1 MPTFYEGFRE
11 TAERWPNNVAVEIQ
25 RRDSLDRL
33 ESYTYR
39 ELLRM
44 GESVGR
50 WLVEQ
55 KLEHGAR
62 IALIADNSPRWVA
75 TFLGIIAAGCTAVP
89 LDTTLDHTQAA
100 KLLKDSGSSWFFAD
114 SKHLAVAEEA
124 ACAVGIGVV
133 QLDGES
139 TSKPTL
145 DQILSAG
152 PADFVSPSSSPEEV
166 ACILYTSG
174 TTADPKGV
182 MLSHANFR
190 GEAEAAFGWAHI
202 DSNDAVL
209 GILPLFHVLALVT
222 NLVLPLL
229 MGARVVY
236 LETLNAREM
245 LRGLEERRITVL
257 SVVPAVFYLIHERI
271 FSEVAA
277 RGKLVQLVVRI
288 LMALSLFMRR
298 FGVNPGKLFFPKVH
312 KVFGGHMRYLLS
324 AGSRFSSPI
333 ARDFRAFGLDVMQG
347 YGLTE
352 TTGAAFAT
360 PPDRIVIG
368 SVGPP
373 LQGLE
378 GKIANP
384 QVEEGIDTPVGE
396 ILIRGASVM
405 KGYWNR
411 PDATREVLKD
421 GWLYTGDLGYF
432 DARGNLFVTGR
443 KKEVIVL
450 STGKNIYPEEVE
462 AHYQK
467 SECIK
472 EICVLGLE
480 DASGAERL
488 HAVVVPDFDVL
499 KRRKVVNVREVV
511 RFELEGLSAE
521 LPSTKRINSYEIW
534 QENLPRTTTRKI
546 KRFEVQHSVE
556 AAQAKGSAETE
567 FDSERALSA
576 EELSWLDEP
585 GVQKSLAVIRN
596 MSTARRGGI
605 RPDANLELDLGFDS
619 MQRIELVM
627 ALEQELGASVEQT
640 RLAEVYTVRQ
650 LVDLV
655 RESTSAEAARAD
667 VDQGSAWHVLLHEAP
682 VDPSV
687 AVIVRRRPAREAF
700 LYVVVRILSVVVHR
714 LFRLRVVG
722 LENIPREGPIIV
734 CPNHQ
739 SVIDAVILGTVMPWP
754 IFRRL
759 VLLGTSEFF
768 ENRFLALLIPRLRII
783 VVDPD
788 ANLVPAM
795 RAGAFALKENG
806 VLIIYPEGERS
817 IDGKPKK
824 FKRGSAILS
833 IHMSA
838 PIVPVAIDGFHDAWP
853 RGKPF
858 QGFKPLQIQ
867 FGAPVYPPPESE
879 ASTEAYER
887 LTAEVRQ
894 RVVQM
899 WEELRPRSARR
910 GHPPENGSGT
920 E

>member
-11 TAERWPNNVAVEIQ
+11 TAERWPNNVAVEMQ
-25 RRDSLDRL
+25 RRDSL
-33 ESYTYR
+33 ESYTYA

-44 GESVGR
+44 GEAVGR
-50 WLVEQ
+50 WLVERD
-55 KLEHGAR
+55 LEHGAR
-62 IALIADNSPRWVA
+62 VALIADNSPRWVT
-75 TFLGIIAAGCTAVP
+75 TFLGVIAAGCTAVP
-89 LDTTLDHTQAA
+89 LDTTLDHSQAA

-114 SKHLAVAEEA
+114 SKHLAVAKEA
-124 ACAVGIGVV
+124 TRDTTIGVV
-133 QLDGES
+133 QLDGEAQ
-139 TSKPTL
+139 TEITL
-145 DQILSAG
+145 DQILAAG
-152 PADFVSPSSSPEEV
+152 PGTFVSPASSDEDV

-182 MLSHANFR
+182 MLSHANFT
-190 GEAEAAFGWAHI
+190 GEAYAAFGWAHI
-202 DSNDAVL
+202 DANDAVL
-209 GILPLFHVLALVT
+209 GVLPLFHVLALMT

-245 LRGLEERRITVL
+245 LRGLAECKITVL

-277 RGKLVQLVVRI
+277 RGKVVQGVVRV
-288 LMALSLFMRR
+288 LMALSSFLRR
-298 FGVNPGKLFFPKVH
+298 FGVNPGKLFFPSVH
-312 KVFGGHMRYLLS
+312 KVFGGNMRYLLS
-324 AGSRFSSPI
+324 AGSRFSSQI
-333 ARDFRAFGLDVMQG
+333 ARDFRAFGLDIMQG

-360 PPDRIVIG
+360 PPDKIAIG

-373 LQGLE
+373 LAGVQGM
-378 GKIANP
+378 IADP
-384 QVEEGIDTPVGE
+384 KVEEGIDMPVGE

-411 PDATREVLKD
+411 PDATREVLED

-467 SECIK
+467 SECVK

-480 DASGAERL
+480 DSSGTERL

-499 KRRKVVNVREVV
+499 KRRKVINVKEVI

-521 LPSTKRINSYEIW
+521 FPSTKRITSYEIW

-546 KRFEVQHSVE
+546 KRFEVQHRV
-556 AAQAKGSAETE
+556 QANQTKGSTETE

-576 EELSWLDEP
+576 DELSWLDESA
-585 GVQKSLAVIRN
+585 VKKSLAVIRN
-596 MSTARRGGI
+596 MSPAKRGAI

-627 ALEQELGASVEQT
+627 ALEQELGATVEQT

-650 LVDLV
+650 LVDLL
-655 RESTSAEAARAD
+655 RESTNADAARSDATQ
-667 VDQGSAWHVLLHEAP
+667 VSAWHNLLNEAP
-682 VDPSV
+682 VDQSV
-687 AVIVRRRPAREAF
+687 VALMRRRPAREVF
-700 LYVVVRILSVVVHR
+700 LYLIVRILSAFVHR
-714 LFRLRVVG
+714 LFRLRVLG
-722 LENIPREGPIIV
+722 LEKIPREGPVLI

-739 SVIDAVILGTVMPWP
+739 SVIDAVILGSTLPWP
-754 IFRRL
+754 VMRRL

-768 ENRFLALLIPRLRII
+768 DNRFLALLIPRLRII

-788 ANLVPAM
+788 TNLVPAM
-795 RAGAFALKENG
+795 RAGAFALKEDG
-806 VLIIYPEGERS
+806 ALIIYPEGERS
-817 IDGKPKK
+817 IDGMPKR
-824 FKRGSAILS
+824 FKRGAAILS
-833 IHMSA
+833 IHLQT
-838 PIVPVAIDGFHDAWP
+838 PIVPVAIEGFYEAWP

-858 QGFKPLQIQ
+858 QGFKPLQIK
-867 FGAPVYPPPESE
+867 FGEPVYPPPESE
-879 ASTEAYER
+879 ASTTAYEQ
-887 LTAEVRQ
+887 LTSEVRQ

-899 WEELRPRSARR
+899 WNELRRRSA
-910 GHPPENGSGT
+910 HPVQSPENGPGT
-920 E
+920 EQ

>member
-25 RRDSLDRL
+25 RRDNL
-33 ESYTYR
+33 ESYTYV

-50 WLVEQ
+50 WVMEQ

-62 IALIADNSPRWVA
+62 VALIADNSPRWVA
-75 TFLGIIAAGCTAVP
+75 TFLGVIAAGCTVVP
-89 LDTTLDHTQAA
+89 LDTTLDHSQAA
-100 KLLKDSGSSWFFAD
+100 KLLNDSGSSWFFAD
-114 SKHLAVAEEA
+114 SKHLAVAKEA
-124 ACAVGIGVV
+124 TRDTAIRVV
-133 QLDGES
+133 QLDGE
-139 TSKPTL
+139 PQAEITL
-145 DQILSAG
+145 DQIFAAG
-152 PADFVSPSSSPEEV
+152 SDGFASPASSDDEV

-182 MLSHANFR
+182 MLSHANFT
-190 GEAEAAFGWAHI
+190 GELYAAFGWAHI
-202 DSNDAVL
+202 DTQDAVL
-209 GILPLFHVLALVT
+209 GVLPLFHVLALMT

-245 LRGLEERRITVL
+245 LRGLAERKITVL
-257 SVVPAVFYLIHERI
+257 SVVPAVFYLIHERV

-277 RGKLVQLVVRI
+277 RGKLVQWVVRV
-288 LMALSLFMRR
+288 LMALSLFLRR
-298 FGVNPGKLFFPKVH
+298 LGLNPGRLFFPSVH
-312 KVFGGHMRYLLS
+312 NVFGGNMRYLLS
-324 AGSRFSSPI
+324 AGSRFSSQI

-360 PPDRIVIG
+360 PPNKIVIG

-373 LQGLE
+373 LAGVQGM
-378 GKIANP
+378 IADP
-384 QVEEGIDTPVGE
+384 QAEEGIDTPVGE

-411 PDATREVLKD
+411 PDATRAVLKD

-462 AHYQK
+462 THYQK

-480 DASGAERL
+480 DSSGTERL

-499 KRRKVVNVREVV
+499 KRRKVVNVKEVI

-534 QENLPRTTTRKI
+534 QESLPRTTTRKI
-546 KRFEVQHSVE
+546 KRFEVQHRVE
-556 AAQAKGSAETE
+556 TNQTGRSTETE
-567 FDSERALSA
+567 LDSEQALSP
-576 EELSWLDEP
+576 EELSWLDQAI
-585 GVQKSLAVIRN
+585 VQKSLAVIRN
-596 MSTARRGGI
+596 MLPARRGVI

-627 ALEQELGASVEQT
+627 ALEQELGAVVEQT

-650 LVDLV
+650 LVDLLQ
-655 RESTSAEAARAD
+655 ESTTADAARAD
-667 VDQGSAWHVLLHEAP
+667 AAQASTWHSLLHEAP
-682 VDPSV
+682 VDQSV
-687 AVIVRRRPAREAF
+687 VALMRRRPAREVI
-700 LYVVVRILSVVVHR
+700 LYLIVRILSVVVHR

-722 LENIPREGPIIV
+722 VEQIPQEGPVLI

-739 SVIDAVILGTVMPWP
+739 SVIDAIILGSVLPWP

-768 ENRFLALLIPRLRII
+768 ENPFLALLIPRLRII

-806 VLIIYPEGERS
+806 ALLIYPEGERS
-817 IDGKPKK
+817 IDGKPKR

-833 IHMSA
+833 IHLQA
-838 PIVPVAIDGFHDAWP
+838 PIVPAAIEGFYEAWP

-858 QGFKPLQIQ
+858 QGFKPLQIE

-879 ASTEAYER
+879 ASTAAYEQ

-899 WEELRPRSARR
+899 WEELRHQAARPVRSV
-910 GHPPENGSGT
+910 ENEPDTG

>member
-25 RRDSLDRL
+25 RRDSH
-33 ESYTYR
+33 ESYTYT

-50 WLVEQ
+50 WLTEQ

-75 TFLGIIAAGCTAVP
+75 TFIGIIAAGCTVVP
-89 LDTTLDHTQAA
+89 LDTTLDYSQAT

-114 SKHLAVAEEA
+114 AKHLAVATEA
-124 ACAVGIGVV
+124 AREVAIGIV
-133 QLDGES
+133 QLEGDAVTGI
-139 TSKPTL
+139 TL
-145 DQILSAG
+145 NQIFAAG
-152 PADFVSPSSSPEEV
+152 PDGFVSPASADEDV

-182 MLSHANFR
+182 MLSHANFT
-190 GEAEAAFGWAHI
+190 GEAHAAFGWAHI
-202 DSNDAVL
+202 DAQDAVL
-209 GILPLFHVLALVT
+209 GVLPLFHVLALVT

-236 LETLNAREM
+236 LETLNAKEM
-245 LRGLEERRITVL
+245 LRGLAESQITVL

-277 RGKLVQLVVRI
+277 RGKLVQLVVRV
-288 LMALSLFMRR
+288 LMALSLFLRR
-298 FGVNPGKLFFPKVH
+298 IGLNPGKLFFPSVH
-312 KVFGGHMRYLLS
+312 KIFGGNMRYLLS
-324 AGSRFSSPI
+324 AGSRFSSQI
-333 ARDFRAFGLDVMQG
+333 ARDFRAFGLDIMQG

-360 PPDRIVIG
+360 PPDQIVIG

-373 LQGLE
+373 LAGLQGM
-378 GKIANP
+378 IADP

-411 PDATREVLKD
+411 PDATRDVLKE

-432 DARGNLFVTGR
+432 DSRGNLFVTGR

-462 AHYQK
+462 AHYQT

-480 DASGAERL
+480 DYSGTERL

-499 KRRKVVNVREVV
+499 KRRKVINVKEVI
-511 RFELEGLSAE
+511 RFEIEGLSVE
-521 LPSTKRINSYEIW
+521 LPSTKRIASYEIW

-546 KRFEVQHSVE
+546 KRFEVQHRVL
-556 AAQAKGSAETE
+556 ANQAKGSSETE
-567 FDSERALSA
+567 FDSERPLSA
-576 EELSWLDEP
+576 EELSWLDLLD
-585 GVQKSLAVIRN
+585 VQKALVVIRN
-596 MSTARRGGI
+596 MSPAKGGAI

-619 MQRIELVM
+619 MQRVELVM
-627 ALEQELGASVEQT
+627 ALEQELGAVTEQT

-650 LVDLV
+650 LVDLL
-655 RESTSAEAARAD
+655 RESTTTEAARAEATQ
-667 VDQGSAWHVLLHEAP
+667 VSAWHTLFHEAP
-682 VDPSV
+682 VDQSV
-687 AVIVRRRPAREAF
+687 VALMRRRPAREVF
-700 LYVVVRILSVVVHR
+700 LYVIIRLLSVFVHR

-722 LENIPREGPIIV
+722 LEHIPHDGPVLI

-739 SVIDAVILGTVMPWP
+739 SVIDAVILGSTLPWP
-754 IFRRL
+754 VMRRL

-768 ENRFLALLIPRLRII
+768 DNRFLALLIPRLRII

-795 RAGAFALKENG
+795 RAGAFALKEG
-806 VLIIYPEGERS
+806 GALIIYPEGERS
-817 IDGKPKK
+817 IDGTPKR

-833 IHMSA
+833 IHMQT
-838 PIVPVAIDGFHDAWP
+838 PIVPAAIEGFYEAWP

-858 QGFKPLQIQ
+858 QGFKPLQIK

-879 ASTEAYER
+879 ASTAAYEQ
-887 LTAEVRQ
+887 LTADVRQ

-899 WEELRPRSARR
+899 WEELRRR
-910 GHPPENGSGT
+910 ERAPGRPVENGS
-920 E
+920 

>member
-11 TAERWPNNVAVEIQ
+11 TAERWPNNVAVELQ
-25 RRDSLDRL
+25 RRDSV
-33 ESYTYR
+33 ESYTYT

-44 GESVGR
+44 GEAVGL
-50 WLVEQ
+50 WLMEQ
-55 KLEHGAR
+55 KLDHGAR

-89 LDTTLDHTQAA
+89 LDTTLDHTQAK

-114 SKHLAVAEEA
+114 AKHLAVAKEA
-124 ACAVGIGVV
+124 TRDTPIGIV
-133 QLDGES
+133 QLDGEKEAG
-139 TSKPTL
+139 TTL
-145 DQILSAG
+145 DDIFAAG
-152 PADFVSPSSSPEEV
+152 RGEFVSPASLDEEV

-182 MLSHANFR
+182 MLSHANFS
-190 GEAEAAFGWAHI
+190 GEAYAAFGWAHI

-209 GILPLFHVLALVT
+209 GVLPLFHVLALVT

-236 LETLNAREM
+236 LETLNAKEM

-277 RGKLVQLVVRI
+277 RGKLVQLVVRF
-288 LMALSLFMRR
+288 LMALSLFLRG

-312 KVFGGHMRYLLS
+312 KVFGPNMRYLLS
-324 AGSRFSSPI
+324 AGSRFSSSI

-360 PPDRIVIG
+360 PPDTIVIG

-373 LQGLE
+373 LRGLE
-378 GKIANP
+378 GTIADP

-432 DARGNLFVTGR
+432 DTRGNLFVTGR

-467 SECIK
+467 SECVK

-480 DASGAERL
+480 GQSGTERL

-499 KRRKVVNVREVV
+499 KRRKVVNVKEVI

-546 KRFEVQHSVE
+546 KRFEVQHRVQ
-556 AAQAKGSAETE
+556 ANQAKGSTETE

-576 EELSWLDEP
+576 EELSWLEQPD
-585 GVQKSLAVIRN
+585 VKKSIAVIRN
-596 MSTARRGGI
+596 MSAAKRGAI

-627 ALEQELGASVEQT
+627 ALEQELGATLEQT

-650 LVDLV
+650 LLDLL
-655 RESTSAEAARAD
+655 RESKTTDAAHAD
-667 VDQGSAWHVLLHEAP
+667 ATQASAWHTLLHETP
-682 VDPSV
+682 VDQSV
-687 AVIVRRRPAREAF
+687 VELMRRRPVREVF
-700 LYVVVRILSVVVHR
+700 LYIVVRVLSFFVHR
-714 LFRLRVVG
+714 LFRLRVTG
-722 LENIPREGPIIV
+722 LEEIPRDGPVLI

-739 SVIDAVILGTVMPWP
+739 SVIDAVILGSALPWP
-754 IFRRL
+754 VMRRL

-768 ENRFLALLIPRLRII
+768 DNRFLSLLVSRLRII

-795 RAGAFALKENG
+795 RAGGFALKEG
-806 VLIIYPEGERS
+806 AALIIYPEGERS
-817 IDGKPKK
+817 IDGTPKR
-824 FKRGSAILS
+824 FKRGAAILS
-833 IHMSA
+833 IHLQT
-838 PIVPVAIDGFHDAWP
+838 PIVPAAIDGFYDAWP

-858 QGFKPLQIQ
+858 QGFKPLQIK

-879 ASTEAYER
+879 ASTAAYEQ
-887 LTAEVRQ
+887 LTAEVRE

-899 WEELRPRSARR
+899 WEELRQRADRPDRSV
-910 GHPPENGSGT
+910 ENAPDMGQ
-920 E
+920 

>member
-25 RRDSLDRL
+25 RRDSV
-33 ESYTYR
+33 ESYTYAD
-39 ELLRM
+39 LLRM

-50 WLVEQ
+50 WLMDQ

-62 IALIADNSPRWVA
+62 VALIADNSPRWVA

-89 LDTTLDHTQAA
+89 LDTNLDHSQAT
-100 KLLKDSGSSWFFAD
+100 KLLQDSGSSWFFAD
-114 SKHLAVAEEA
+114 AKHLAVAKEA
-124 ACAVGIGVV
+124 TRDTAIDVV

-139 TSKPTL
+139 QTGITL
-145 DQILSAG
+145 DQVLTTG
-152 PADFVSPSSSPEEV
+152 TDDFVSPASSDEEV

-182 MLSHANFR
+182 MLSHANFT
-190 GEAEAAFGWAHI
+190 GEAYAAFGWAHI
-202 DSNDAVL
+202 DSKDAVL
-209 GILPLFHVLALVT
+209 GVLPLFHVLALMT

-236 LETLNAREM
+236 LETLNAKEM

-257 SVVPAVFYLIHERI
+257 SVVPAVFYLIHERV
-271 FSEVAA
+271 FSEVKA
-277 RGKLVQLVVRI
+277 RGELVQLVVRF
-288 LMALSLFMRR
+288 LMALSLFLRR

-312 KVFGGHMRYLLS
+312 KVFGGNMRYLLS
-324 AGSRFSSPI
+324 AGSRFSPQI
-333 ARDFRAFGLDVMQG
+333 ARDFRAFGLDIMQG

-360 PPDRIVIG
+360 PPDKIVIG

-373 LQGLE
+373 LAGVE
-378 GKIANP
+378 GSIADP

-432 DARGNLFVTGR
+432 DAHGNLFVTGR
-443 KKEVIVL
+443 RKEVIVL

-467 SECIK
+467 SECVK

-480 DASGAERL
+480 DQSGTERL

-499 KRRKVVNVREVV
+499 KRRKVVNVKEVI

-521 LPSTKRINSYEIW
+521 LASTKRINSYEIW

-546 KRFEVQHSVE
+546 KRFEVQHRVQTN
-556 AAQAKGSAETE
+556 QAKGSSETE
-567 FDSERALSA
+567 FDAERELNA
-576 EELSWLDEP
+576 EELSWLQQPE
-585 GVQKSLAVIRN
+585 VRKALTVIRN
-596 MSTARRGGI
+596 MAPAKRGAI

-627 ALEQELGASVEQT
+627 ALEQELGATLEQT
-640 RLAEVYTVRQ
+640 QLAEVYTVRQ
-650 LVDLV
+650 LVDLL
-655 RESTSAEAARAD
+655 RESRSADAAHAEASQ
-667 VDQGSAWHVLLHEAP
+667 VSAWHTLLHETP
-682 VDPSV
+682 VDQSV
-687 AVIVRRRPAREAF
+687 VALMRRRPVREVL
-700 LYVVVRILSVVVHR
+700 LYIVVRILSFFVHR
-714 LFRLRVVG
+714 LFRLRVAG
-722 LENIPREGPIIV
+722 LEEIPRDGPVLI

-739 SVIDAVILGTVMPWP
+739 SVIDAVILGSTLPWP
-754 IFRRL
+754 VMRRL

-768 ENRFLALLIPRLRII
+768 GHWFLSLLVSRLRII

-795 RAGAFALKENG
+795 RAGGFALKEG
-806 VLIIYPEGERS
+806 GALIIYPEGERS
-817 IDGKPKK
+817 IDGTPKK
-824 FKRGSAILS
+824 FKRGAAILS
-833 IHMSA
+833 IHLQT
-838 PIVPVAIDGFHDAWP
+838 PIVPVAIEGFYEAWP

-858 QGFKPLQIQ
+858 QGFKPLQIK

-879 ASTEAYER
+879 ASTAAYEE

-899 WEELRPRSARR
+899 WEELRQRTAR
-910 GHPPENGSGT
+910 PVPST
-920 E
+920 ESEPDMDQ

>member
-25 RRDSLDRL
+25 RRDSV
-33 ESYTYR
+33 ESYTYT

-50 WLVEQ
+50 WLMEQ

-62 IALIADNSPRWVA
+62 IGLIADNSPRWVA
-75 TFLGIIAAGCTAVP
+75 TLLGIIAAGCAAVP
-89 LDTTLDHTQAA
+89 LDTNLDPSQAA
-100 KLLKDSGSSWFFAD
+100 KLLQDSGSSWFFAD
-114 SKHLAVAEEA
+114 AKHLAVAQEA
-124 ACAVGIGVV
+124 TRDTAIGVV
-133 QLDGES
+133 QLDGEAQ
-139 TSKPTL
+139 TVITL
-145 DQILSAG
+145 DQIFAAG
-152 PADFVSPSSSPEEV
+152 PDGFVSPASSEEEV

-182 MLSHANFR
+182 MLSHANFT
-190 GEAEAAFGWAHI
+190 GELYAAFGWAHI
-202 DSNDAVL
+202 DTKDSVL
-209 GILPLFHVLALVT
+209 GVLPLFHVLALMT
-222 NLVLPLL
+222 NLVLPLS

-236 LETLNAREM
+236 LETLNAKEM
-245 LRGLEERRITVL
+245 LRGLEERKITVL

-277 RGKLVQLVVRI
+277 RGKLAKLVVRF

-298 FGVNPGKLFFPKVH
+298 FGVNLGKLFFPKVH
-312 KVFGGHMRYLLS
+312 KVFGGNMRYLLS
-324 AGSRFSSPI
+324 AGSRFSSQI

-360 PPDRIVIG
+360 PPDKIVIG

-373 LQGLE
+373 LAGVE
-378 GKIANP
+378 GRISDP

-411 PDATREVLKD
+411 SDATQEVLKD

-462 AHYQK
+462 GHYQE

-472 EICVLGLE
+472 EICVLGLA

-488 HAVVVPDFDVL
+488 HGVIVPDFDVL
-499 KRRKVVNVREVV
+499 KRRKVVNVREVI
-511 RFELEGLSAE
+511 RFELEGLSAQ

-546 KRFEVQHSVE
+546 KRFEVQHRVE
-556 AAQAKGSAETE
+556 ANHAKGSTEAEVE
-567 FDSERALSA
+567 SEQALSA
-576 EELSWLDEP
+576 EEMSWLSEP
-585 GVQKSLAVIRN
+585 DVQKSLTVIRN
-596 MSTARRGGI
+596 MSPAKRGAI

-619 MQRIELVM
+619 MQRVELVM
-627 ALEQELGASVEQT
+627 VLEQELGAAVEQT
-640 RLAEVYTVRQ
+640 RLADVYTVRQ
-650 LVDLV
+650 LVDLL
-655 RESTSAEAARAD
+655 RESTTSDAARAD
-667 VDQGSAWHVLLHEAP
+667 ATQASAWQSLLHEAP
-682 VDPSV
+682 VDQSV
-687 AVIVRRRPAREAF
+687 VALMRRSPAREAF
-700 LYVVVRILSVVVHR
+700 LWVVVRILSVFLHR
-714 LFRLRVVG
+714 LFRLRVEGV
-722 LENIPREGPIIV
+722 EKIPREGPVLI

-739 SVIDAVILGTVMPWP
+739 SVIDAIILGTVLPWP
-754 IFRRL
+754 VFRRV

-795 RAGAFALKENG
+795 RAGAFALKEDG
-806 VLIIYPEGERS
+806 ALIIYPEGERS
-817 IDGKPKK
+817 IDGAPKK

-833 IHMSA
+833 IHKQT
-838 PIVPVAIDGFHDAWP
+838 PIVPTAIDGFYDAWP

-858 QGFKPLQIQ
+858 QGFKPLQIA
-867 FGAPVYPPPESE
+867 FGDPVYPPPESE
-879 ASTEAYER
+879 ASTAAYEQ

-899 WEELRPRSARR
+899 WEVLRRRSA
-910 GHPPENGSGT
+910 HPVRPVKNEPKT
-920 E
+920 EL

>member
-25 RRDSLDRL
+25 RRDSL
-33 ESYTYR
+33 ESYTYV
-39 ELLRM
+39 ELLRL

-50 WLVEQ
+50 WIVEQ
-55 KLEHGAR
+55 ELEHGAR

-75 TFLGIIAAGCTAVP
+75 TFLGIIAAGCTVVP
-89 LDTTLDHTQAA
+89 LDTTLASSQAA

-114 SKHLAVAEEA
+114 SRHLAVAQDA
-124 ACAVGIGVV
+124 AREVAIGVV

-139 TSKPTL
+139 PASTDITL
-145 DQILSAG
+145 DQIFSRG
-152 PADFVSPSSSPEEV
+152 RDERGDFVSPASSDEEV
-166 ACILYTSG
+166 ACLLYTSG

-182 MLSHANFR
+182 MLSHANFT
-190 GEAEAAFGWAHI
+190 GEAYAAFGWAHI

-209 GILPLFHVLALVT
+209 GILPLFHVLALMT

-236 LETLNAREM
+236 LETLNAKEM
-245 LRGLEERRITVL
+245 LRGLEERKITVL

-277 RGKLVQLVVRI
+277 RGKLVNGIVRS

-298 FGVNPGKLFFPKVH
+298 FGVNPGKLFFPSVH
-312 KVFGGHMRYLLS
+312 KIFGGNMRYLLS
-324 AGSRFSSPI
+324 AGSRFSSQI

-360 PPDRIVIG
+360 PPDKIVIG

-373 LQGLE
+373 LAGLQ
-378 GKIANP
+378 GKIADP
-384 QVEEGIDTPVGE
+384 QIEEGIDTPVGE
-396 ILIRGASVM
+396 ILISGASVM

-432 DARGNLFVTGR
+432 DAHGNLFVTGR

-462 AHYQK
+462 AHYQE
-467 SECIK
+467 SEYIK

-480 DASGAERL
+480 SSSGTERL

-499 KRRKVVNVREVV
+499 KRRRVVNVREVI
-511 RFELEGLSAE
+511 RFELEGLSAQ
-521 LPSTKRINSYEIW
+521 LASTKRITSYEIW

-546 KRFEVQHSVE
+546 KRFEVQHKVE
-556 AAQAKGSAETE
+556 ANQAKGSTETE
-567 FDSERALSA
+567 FDSERALNA
-576 EELSWLDEP
+576 EELSWLNEP
-585 GVQKSLAVIRN
+585 GVQKSIAVIRN
-596 MSTARRGGI
+596 MSPSKRGAI
-605 RPDANLELDLGFDS
+605 RPDDNLELDLGFDS
-619 MQRIELVM
+619 MQRIELVL

-650 LVDLV
+650 LVDLL
-655 RESTSAEAARAD
+655 RESTTADAARAD
-667 VDQGSAWHVLLHEAP
+667 ATQGSAWHALLHEAP
-682 VDPSV
+682 IDPSV
-687 AVIVRRRPAREAF
+687 AAIMRRRPVREVF
-700 LYVVVRILSVVVHR
+700 LYTLVRILSVFVHR

-722 LENIPREGPIIV
+722 LEHIPRAGPVVI

-739 SVIDAVILGTVMPWP
+739 SVIDAVIMGSALPWP
-754 IFRRL
+754 IVRRL

-768 ENRFLALLIPRLRII
+768 ENRLLALLIPTLRII

-788 ANLVPAM
+788 ANLVSAM
-795 RAGAFALKENG
+795 RAGAFALKEGG
-806 VLIIYPEGERS
+806 VLLIYPEGERS

-833 IHMSA
+833 IHLQA
-838 PIVPVAIDGFHDAWP
+838 PIVPAAIDGFYDAWP

-858 QGFKPLQIQ
+858 QGFKPLQIK
-867 FGAPVYPPPESE
+867 FGAPIYPLPEAE
-879 ASTEAYER
+879 ASTEAYEQ
-887 LTAEVRQ
+887 LTVEVRQ

-899 WEELRPRSARR
+899 WEELTPRSARR
-910 GHPPENGSGT
+910 PDQSPENES
-920 E
+920 

>member
-11 TAERWPNNVAVEIQ
+11 TAERWPNNVAVEMQ
-25 RRDSLDRL
+25 RRDSV
-33 ESYTYR
+33 ESYTYA
-39 ELLRM
+39 ELLRL

-50 WLVEQ
+50 WLLEQ

-75 TFLGIIAAGCTAVP
+75 TFLGIIAAGCAVVP
-89 LDTTLDHTQAA
+89 LDTNLDHTQAA

-114 SKHLAVAEEA
+114 AKHLEIAKEA
-124 ACAVGIGVV
+124 TRDSGVGVV
-133 QLDGES
+133 QLDGEAQ
-139 TSKPTL
+139 TDITL
-145 DQILSAG
+145 DQIFAAG
-152 PADFVSPSSSPEEV
+152 PDGFVSPPSAEEEV

-182 MLSHANFR
+182 MLSHANFT
-190 GEAEAAFGWAHI
+190 GELYAAFGWAHI
-202 DSNDAVL
+202 GPKDAVL
-209 GILPLFHVLALVT
+209 GVLPLFHVLALVT

-245 LRGLEERRITVL
+245 LRGLAERKITVL

-277 RGKLVQLVVRI
+277 RGKLVRFVVRF
-288 LMALSLFMRR
+288 LMSLSLFLRR

-312 KVFGGHMRYLLS
+312 QVFGGHMRYLLS

-360 PPDRIVIG
+360 PPDKIVIG

-373 LQGLE
+373 LAGLE
-378 GKIANP
+378 GKIADP

-411 PDATREVLKD
+411 PDATQEVLKD

-480 DASGAERL
+480 GASGTERL
-488 HAVVVPDFDVL
+488 HAVVVPDFEVL
-499 KRRKVVNVREVV
+499 KRRKVVNVREVI

-546 KRFEVQHSVE
+546 KRFEVQHRVE
-556 AAQAKGSAETE
+556 TNQAKGSSETE
-567 FDSERALSA
+567 FDSEQALSTEDLAWLA
-576 EELSWLDEP
+576 EPD
-585 GVQKSLAVIRN
+585 VQKSLAVIRN
-596 MSTARRGGI
+596 MSPAKRGAI

-627 ALEQELGASVEQT
+627 ALEQELGATVEQT
-640 RLAEVYTVRQ
+640 RLADVYTVRQ
-650 LVDLV
+650 LVDLL
-655 RESTSAEAARAD
+655 RESTTTDAAHAD
-667 VDQGSAWHVLLHEAP
+667 AAQVSAWHNLLHEAP
-682 VDPSV
+682 VDQSV
-687 AVIVRRRPAREAF
+687 AAVVRRRPAREAF
-700 LYVVVRILSVVVHR
+700 LWVVVRILSVFLHR
-714 LFRLRVVG
+714 LFRLRVSGV
-722 LENIPREGPIIV
+722 EKIPQDGPILI

-739 SVIDAVILGTVMPWP
+739 SVIDAIILGTVLPWP
-754 IFRRL
+754 VFRRV

-768 ENRFLALLIPRLRII
+768 ENRILALLIPRLRII

-806 VLIIYPEGERS
+806 ALIIYPEGERS
-817 IDGKPKK
+817 IDGTPKR

-833 IHMSA
+833 IHMQA
-838 PIVPVAIDGFHDAWP
+838 PIVPTAIDGFHDAWP
-853 RGKPF
+853 RGKSF
-858 QGFKPLQIQ
+858 QGFKPLQIV
-867 FGAPVYPPPESE
+867 FGDPVYPPPESE
-879 ASTEAYER
+879 ASTAAYEE

-899 WEELRPRSARR
+899 WEELRRRSVHPFRR
-910 GHPPENGSGT
+910 VENAPGT
-920 E
+920 EQ